1 MKLIIVN
8 KKANFNYQL
17 LDSYEVG
24 IELKGVEVKSIQKGD
39 VSISE
44 AYIFFRKNEAFIVN
58 MNISPYDHGNIF
70 NVNPTRERKLLLH
83 KKEII
88 KLQYLVKKDSLTVI
102 PYKIYWKKNKIKLL
116 IYLAKGKKLFD
127 KRETIKK
134 RDEERASKNNY

>member
-1 MKLIIVN
+1 MKLILLN
-8 KKANFNYQL
+8 KKAHFNYQL

-44 AYIFFRKNEAFIVN
+44 AYIFFRKNEAFIIN

-88 KLQYLVKKDSLTVI
+88 RLQYLAKKESLTII
-102 PYKIYWKKNKIKLL
+102 PYKIYWKNNKIKLL

-134 RDEERASKNNY
+134 RDEERSNKNNY

>member
-1 MKLIIVN
+1 MKLILLN

-17 LDSYEVG
+17 LDSYEAG

-44 AYIFFRKNEAFIVN
+44 AYIFFRKNEAFIIN
-58 MNISPYDHGNIF
+58 MHVSPYDHGNIF

-83 KKEII
+83 KNEII
-88 KLQYLVKKDSLTVI
+88 KLQHMVKKDSLAII

-116 IYLAKGKKLFD
+116 IYLAKGKKLHD

-134 RDEERASKNNY
+134 RDEDRYNKNNY